1 MQPATYG
8 VRAASGAAWSIV
20 SAVVSKLAG
29 LGSQLVLGWLLSKE
43 DFGVYA
49 LAISTA
55 WVAGIFA
62 DGGTRKILLQQGER
76 YAELARPAFKLS
88 LAINA
93 TAAVILA
100 MAAPAIASLYRTPE
114 LTLLLWI
121 ICGSMILTTFG
132 AVQRIRLLI
141 DLRFRASSMLVAGS
155 AILRQVCTVVL
166 ALLGFGPLSF
176 VLPLL
181 LVATFEA
188 VVGRMIVG
196 PLPRGNELDWQL
208 TKYLLGQSPWLII
221 SALALALSFQGDY
234 LVVGAMQTPA
244 VLGAYFFAFQLTYA
258 LTTPLGTAIR
268 SVLLPSFARLK
279 DDTARQAKA
288 FSKSA
293 RIAVVMLSL
302 AAAFLVVLAEPLIHL
317 LWAGK
322 WDDATLG
329 VQALG
334 VGLPFRLLA
343 PISISLVESRGHW
356 RAAAFL
362 TAFAAVGTLG
372 AAALGASLGGATSI
386 AICISVQQVVV
397 GVVQSVFA
405 ARVVGLGALRFVATL
420 GLPMVLASGAASL
433 TLWLMSV
440 LACSVHVRLIVA
452 PLLLAVA
459 LCVVARLVIWQQ
471 VKECATFVASMR
483 GRRGKSVPE
492 TDRSLS

>member
-181 LVATFEA
+181 LVA
-188 VVGRMIVG
+188 
-196 PLPRGNELDWQL
+196 
-208 TKYLLGQSPWLII
+208 PWLII